1 MVYNISFQVC
11 GLILVTMIMLIFFRY
26 KTLHRMN
33 EVAFSVLLLSV
44 FSCVVMDISSII
56 ALRSQER
63 IPLSLINFICKFY
76 LLTIINVAYSLL
88 IYTLIEVYRRRK
100 KLFRFFLLYLLPL
113 LAGIWIYIT
122 NPIYSYINDRE
133 IYTYGICVNAT
144 YGIAILYLLICLG
157 YIFRFRRQIN
167 RNRLISICFLI
178 IVWFITALIQFIH
191 NEWLLVGFAMS
202 LAVTFMYLKLE
213 NPDVNL
219 DETSGAFNSHAFAT
233 YLTYLEQ
240 GGSTYSIITVIIDD
254 YRFITETFGYKNS
267 KLLLCEIT
275 SFLSEQKGARVFRS
289 SEDDFS
295 IIFEQK
301 EYMQKALPA
310 IRERFTKPWKVSSL
324 SLKLSV
330 SICYIPD
337 SQIISSIGDS
347 YEIIRYFITKNYKAE
362 KSALTCIDSNAI
374 EQKRAIDKAE
384 NALHF
389 ALANNTIQVFYQ
401 PIYSTEK
408 NCYTCAEALVRIPDE
423 DGHFLSPDL
432 FIPIAEQNGL
442 IIQLGET
449 VFEQVCSFI
458 HENNLAAKG
467 VEYIE
472 VNLSV
477 VQCIKE
483 TLAQDFKQIMD
494 RYDIPYSMINLEI
507 TETAAI
513 NSEAILLSNM
523 EALREL
529 GVTFSLDDYGSGY
542 SNLNYIIELPVQIA
556 KLDKNLI
563 WSYFENKKAMVAI
576 DFSIS
581 MLRKLGLKLVA
592 EGIETQEQFQK
603 MLQLKIDYI
612 QGYYFSKPLSG
623 REFLTAL
630 DRQS

>member
-11 GLILVTMIMLIFFRY
+11 GLILVTMIMSIFFRY
-26 KTLHRMN
+26 KTLRRMN

-44 FSCVVMDISSII
+44 FSCIVMDISSII
-56 ALRSQER
+56 ALRNQEK
-63 IPLSLINFICKFY
+63 IPLVVTNFICKFY

-100 KLFRFFLLYLLPL
+100 KLFRFFLFYLLPL
-113 LAGIWIYIT
+113 LAGIWIYVT
-122 NPIYSYINDRE
+122 NPIYSYMNERE

-144 YGIAILYLLICLG
+144 YGIALTYLLICLG
-157 YIFRFRRQIN
+157 YILRFHRQIN
-167 RNRLISICFLI
+167 RNRLVSICFLI
-178 IVWFITALIQFIH
+178 IAWFITALLQFMH

-219 DETSGAFNSHAFAT
+219 DGISGAFNSHAFAS

-240 GGSTYSIITVIIDD
+240 GGSTYSFITVIIDD
-254 YRFITETFGYKNS
+254 YRFIIETFGFKNS
-267 KLLLCEIT
+267 KLLLREIT
-275 SFLSEQKGARVFRS
+275 SFLSKQEGARVFRS
-289 SEDDFS
+289 AESDFS
-295 IIFEQK
+295 VIFEQK
-301 EYMQKALPA
+301 EHMMTALSS
-310 IRERFTKPWKVSSL
+310 IRQRFTEPWKVASL
-324 SLKLSV
+324 SMKLSV
-330 SICYIPD
+330 SLCYMPD

-347 YEIIRYFITKNYKAE
+347 YEIIRYFITENYKG
-362 KSALTCIDSNAI
+362 KKNALTCIDFNAI
-374 EQKRAIDKAE
+374 EHKLAMDKTE
-384 NALHF
+384 NALRF

-423 DGHFLSPDL
+423 DGHFLSPDF

-458 HENNLAAKG
+458 HENDLAAKG
-467 VEYIE
+467 VDYIE

-483 TLAQDFKQIMD
+483 SLAEDFKQIMD
-494 RYDIPYSMINLEI
+494 RYEIPYSMINLEI

-513 NSEAILLSNM
+513 NSKETLLSNM
-523 EALREL
+523 EALRAL
-529 GVTFSLDDYGSGY
+529 GVTFSIDDYGSGY

-581 MLRKLGLKLVA
+581 MLRNLGLKLVA
-592 EGIETQEQFQK
+592 EGIETQEQ
-603 MLQLKIDYI
+603 LQEMFKLKIDYI

-623 REFLTAL
+623 MEFLTAL
-630 DRQS
+630 DKQS